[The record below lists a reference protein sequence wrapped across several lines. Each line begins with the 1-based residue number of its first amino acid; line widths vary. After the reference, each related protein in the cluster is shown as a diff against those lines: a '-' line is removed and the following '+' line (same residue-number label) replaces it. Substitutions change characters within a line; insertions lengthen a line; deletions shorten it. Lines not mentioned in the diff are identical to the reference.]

1 MKNFDLRETQQK
13 ICGTSAFHA
22 QGNAVQVDSGIHSF
36 FKPEIVAS
44 TTTNTTQMKKS
55 PLIGNQ
61 TVLVTA

>member
-13 ICGTSAFHA
+13 ICGTLAYHI
-22 QGNAVQVDSGIHSF
+22 QGNVVQVDDGIHSF

-55 PLIGNQ
+55 PLIGNE